1 MELPDDVTAATQELL
16 EADLTREFSTTT
28 FAVPKPLSIQDIDA
42 LLKQAEACKQRVLCH
57 PDDFDRVSAALDRG
71 GLGLFYTVLASRL
84 LDPGQA
90 VLMPSEQE
98 ILARLSNQIPI

>member
-1 MELPDDVTAATQELL
+1 MELPDDVTAAAQELL

-28 FAVPKPLSIQDIDA
+28 FATPEPMSIQDIDT
-42 LLKQAEACKQRVLCH
+42 LLKQTEACKQRIICH

-71 GLGLFYTVLASRL
+71 GLGLFYTVQASRL

-90 VLMPSEQE
+90 ILMPSEQDT
-98 ILARLSNQIPI
+98 LTRLSNQTPI